1 MTMDIGGSFGQVSEA
16 VDFCLRMMQ
25 LFLIG
30 SIMTVVKF
38 LEIDLRLGKAS
49 AAGNVV
55 RLMIEVLWLL
65 AICYVIGVV
74 KWYSF
79 NEKQ

>member
-38 LEIDLRLGKAS
+38 LEIDLRLG
-49 AAGNVV
+49 
-55 RLMIEVLWLL
+55 
-65 AICYVIGVV
+65 
-74 KWYSF
+74 
-79 NEKQ
+79 